1 MKILERDSE
10 CEKACNEKKC
20 DEEVGGFGRV
30 YIGSFFSTLKFLFF
44 LFIHVHF
51 FSWINI
57 DDTAIGFYS

>member
-30 YIGSFFSTLKFLFF
+30 YIGRWSRFL
-44 LFIHVHF
+44 LEDRICV
-51 FSWINI
+51 
-57 DDTAIGFYS
+57 

>member
-30 YIGSFFSTLKFLFF
+30 YIGRRSRFLLEDRVSRGLMTWHF
-44 LFIHVHF
+44 LGSNLILQP
-51 FSWINI
+51 IY
-57 DDTAIGFYS
+57 G